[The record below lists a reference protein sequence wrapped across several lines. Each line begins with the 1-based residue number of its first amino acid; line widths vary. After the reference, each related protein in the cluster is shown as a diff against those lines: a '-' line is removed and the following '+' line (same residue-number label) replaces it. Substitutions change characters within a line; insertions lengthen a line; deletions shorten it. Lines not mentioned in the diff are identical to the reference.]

1 MNDGITI
8 SNKSAGNILSV
19 EIDGDQIHTWT
30 DYVLHIEKELSFPST
45 CVDSMDRYLDWMTDL
60 SWLDQFDGFEII
72 IKHYSK
78 FMRSEPKL
86 KNEVI
91 NDFEE
96 IILPF
101 WEKEVQCV
109 VVGGK
114 PKSFNLGLI
123 D

>member
-1 MNDGITI
+1 
-8 SNKSAGNILSV
+8 
-19 EIDGDQIHTWT
+19 
-30 DYVLHIEKELSFPST
+30 
-45 CVDSMDRYLDWMTDL
+45 MTDL

-72 IKHYSK
+72 IKIYSK

-86 KNEVI
+86 KNEII

-114 PKSFNLGLI
+114 PKSFNLGLM